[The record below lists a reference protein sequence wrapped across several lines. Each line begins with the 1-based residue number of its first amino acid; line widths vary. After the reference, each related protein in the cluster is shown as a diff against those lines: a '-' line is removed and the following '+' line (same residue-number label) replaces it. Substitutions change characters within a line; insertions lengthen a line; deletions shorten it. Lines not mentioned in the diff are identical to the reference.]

1 MKRLGNDMKGLEIHI
16 QGTTSTLENEVEAL
30 VQLLKDL
37 VKTMQASEQ
46 TGNVLVVVMHQLAE
60 IDPDTCCW
68 VLDNLYDLEAYL
80 ELIEKVMT
88 FATQNL
94 ISKGFIF
101 SQDFSAN
108 PAGGILIKRKAKA
121 ALMKD
126 ATAFDRLLLEEILQV
141 LD

>member
-1 MKRLGNDMKGLEIHI
+1 MKGLGNEMKGLEIHI
-16 QGTTSTLENEVEAL
+16 EGTISALEIEVEAL
-30 VQLLKDL
+30 VEVLKEL

-46 TGNVLVVVMHQLAE
+46 TADVFAVVMHQLAE

-68 VLDNLYDLEAYL
+68 VLDHLYDLEAYL
-80 ELIEKVMT
+80 ELIEKVVK

-108 PAGGILIKRKAKA
+108 PAGGILIKRKARD